1 MSHDGL
7 FNLFSCQKFDICI
20 FLPMLSELSVTK
32 LRRIFSFYSGSLQQT
47 YFFNNIKYWSLEAP
61 ISSLVV
67 YPLKAWES
75 AGTHARHGPRPCL
88 VPGATP
94 PTLTLWLPPCPPTT
108 TSGSSSS
115 STSPPNSPSSPQ
127 TSGPLPAPTFQPWA
141 AVRFPNL
148 LEVAVAEPDHLSTFA
163 GF

>member
-1 MSHDGL
+1 MTLWNGTNSFSVSIKEGPRIVKILRSFFSLYSESHQ
-7 FNLFSCQKFDICI
+7 QK
-20 FLPMLSELSVTK
+20 
-32 LRRIFSFYSGSLQQT
+32 SFCKNKKS
-47 YFFNNIKYWSLEAP
+47 WSLEAP

-75 AGTHARHGPRPCL
+75 AGTHARHGLRPCL
-88 VPGATP
+88 VPGAP
-94 PTLTLWLPPCPPTT
+94 PPLTLWLPPCPPTT

-148 LEVAVAEPDHLSTFA
+148 LELKSCRSRPPVAGL
-163 GF
+163 